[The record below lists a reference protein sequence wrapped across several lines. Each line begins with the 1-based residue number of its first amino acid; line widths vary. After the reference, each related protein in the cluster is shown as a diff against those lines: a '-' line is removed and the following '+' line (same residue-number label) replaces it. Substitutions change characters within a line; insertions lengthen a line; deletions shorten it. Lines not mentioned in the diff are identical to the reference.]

1 VAIALLALASFAIGA
16 CSRTATHE
24 SGTVTPPEYDELDQQ
39 GNASYA
45 ATQSHAY
52 QGSWSAKARFEG
64 NTSAESYARGSF
76 DANTAEGRDGYYGAA
91 FYFPV
96 GTFTGAQP
104 SQKGRVDI
112 LRWDSQQDDP
122 ASDYGGIRID
132 TDHKAR
138 LVRGN
143 FGSGTTQEIGSPF
156 PLEEGCWNWLS
167 VHQKLSNKPSNDPG
181 HAVNEVFLNGYKFVD
196 SAEPNNYSGS
206 GAKQVRVGMP
216 GLDETAQDVPLEF
229 YVDNGHVAAG
239 NGSIVEPK
247 ANACKPNVLFIVT
260 DDQRADNTMAVM
272 PKTKKWFFD
281 GGTANGQPVA
291 GGTEFDE
298 AYATTP
304 LCCPARASIMTGR
317 YAHNHNVRD
326 IPPLV
331 PPVGDPNRDSHPLIK
346 LQDSTLQR
354 YMQQRAGYRTGLF
367 GKFLNGWRVSDDP
380 PYWDVSGKM
389 EQNYCPFRIKEKG
402 VPSVL
407 KGHGPAGTA
416 PHQFCQGGPEDYST
430 DWVAQKAVDFIQDSE
445 SNDSQPWFLYL
456 APFAPHRPALP
467 ELDYS
472 VNALPRGQLPSF
484 ALTAAHSETDLSD
497 KPDWVQTWTDARQMF
512 EQSVDGQT
520 YEGFRLTQLRTLKSV
535 DDLVDNVMLKVLETG
550 EDRNT
555 LAIFISDNGYQ
566 WREHGDASK
575 EQAVDPVTPQAQPPG
590 LGLTGKQKPYLE
602 SVKVPMFMRWP
613 GNPNVK
619 RTFVDD
625 SLVANIDMAA
635 TAMQAAHIAPNT
647 AAGEPP
653 LDGRPLLSRPITRS
667 RMLTEGW
674 GTDEGVPPPWA
685 SIRTPT
691 YHYIEYYA
699 ADVDDPSTPGDESKQ
714 VVFREFYDLTTDPF
728 EVTNLYPATNPPPA
742 TLTSQLAADREC
754 LAARCP

>member
-1 VAIALLALASFAIGA
+1 
-16 CSRTATHE
+16 
-24 SGTVTPPEYDELDQQ
+24 
-39 GNASYA
+39 
-45 ATQSHAY
+45 
-52 QGSWSAKARFEG
+52 
-64 NTSAESYARGSF
+64 
-76 DANTAEGRDGYYGAA
+76 
-91 FYFPV
+91 
-96 GTFTGAQP
+96 
-104 SQKGRVDI
+104 
-112 LRWDSQQDDP
+112 
-122 ASDYGGIRID
+122 
-132 TDHKAR
+132 
-138 LVRGN
+138 
-143 FGSGTTQEIGSPF
+143 
-156 PLEEGCWNWLS
+156 
-167 VHQKLSNKPSNDPG
+167 
-181 HAVNEVFLNGYKFVD
+181 
-196 SAEPNNYSGS
+196 
-206 GAKQVRVGMP
+206 
-216 GLDETAQDVPLEF
+216 
-229 YVDNGHVAAG
+229 
-239 NGSIVEPK
+239 
-247 ANACKPNVLFIVT
+247 
-260 DDQRADNTMAVM
+260 
-272 PKTKKWFFD
+272 
-281 GGTANGQPVA
+281 
-291 GGTEFDE
+291 
-298 AYATTP
+298 
-304 LCCPARASIMTGR
+304 
-317 YAHNHNVRD
+317 
-326 IPPLV
+326 
-331 PPVGDPNRDSHPLIK
+331 
-346 LQDSTLQR
+346 
-354 YMQQRAGYRTGLF
+354 
-367 GKFLNGWRVSDDP
+367 
-380 PYWDVSGKM
+380 
-389 EQNYCPFRIKEKG
+389 
-402 VPSVL
+402 
-407 KGHGPAGTA
+407 
-416 PHQFCQGGPEDYST
+416 
-430 DWVAQKAVDFIQDSE
+430 
-445 SNDSQPWFLYL
+445 
-456 APFAPHRPALP
+456 
-467 ELDYS
+467 

-484 ALTAAHSETDLSD
+484 ALNAAHSETDLSD

-512 EQSVDGQT
+512 EQSVNGQT

-535 DDLVDNVMLKVLETG
+535 DDLVDDVMLKVLATG

-685 SIRTPT
+685 SIRTPS